1 MEINSEEKLSF
12 LCLFHFVYFL
22 TSLEFLDINEGLAVK
37 NEQSGRG
44 MSLNFIVAKM
54 TRNIYVGRQRK
65 IFTVECLTKILLKQS
80 DLKYEYSLKVR

>member
-22 TSLEFLDINEGLAVK
+22 TSLEFLEINEGLAVK

-54 TRNIYVGRQRK
+54 TRNIYVGRQK
-65 IFTVECLTKILLKQS
+65 KKVQHKNNKHNNNLLHA
-80 DLKYEYSLKVR
+80 L